1 MSVHDDFVYTRL
13 TECGQTHNSE
23 CSSKSAICEF
33 CYEEF
38 PRSQSQTHA
47 ASCPD
52 YEIPCTHANN
62 GCPWNGPRRQ
72 FSDGHVPSC
81 PYEAIKGFFSINNTQ
96 ISALSA
102 ENTALTQKIRAL
114 ESVVEIMRRE
124 IQTFRHV
131 LGPWYQSDIH
141 SQTPPIVV
149 PSINAFDQLT
159 PSATAGPSSRNTAHI
174 LPSTDQGEFIFPVG
188 GHTNEVDALAPYFPL
203 HSEHTFPESHN
214 YHRSRQSFSG
224 VADLHMS
231 QRALPLTP
239 VAPLNL
245 STTLEGTLNGLRDSV
260 SAVSASVDSLAR
272 RNDIALTN
280 ESVRVNEELGSL
292 KYAVHGIRL
301 QVRLFSSFHI
311 LSHNLSCSDECS
323 WR

>member
-1 MSVHDDFVYTRL
+1 MSYV
-13 TECGQTHNSE
+13 
-23 CSSKSAICEF
+23 
-33 CYEEF
+33 
-38 PRSQSQTHA
+38 
-47 ASCPD
+47 CP
-52 YEIPCTHANN
+52 
-62 GCPWNGPRRQ
+62 
-72 FSDGHVPSC
+72 
-81 PYEAIKGFFSINNTQ
+81 
-96 ISALSA
+96 
-102 ENTALTQKIRAL
+102 
-114 ESVVEIMRRE
+114 VEM
-124 IQTFRHV
+124 
-131 LGPWYQSDIH
+131 
-141 SQTPPIVV
+141 
-149 PSINAFDQLT
+149 
-159 PSATAGPSSRNTAHI
+159 
-174 LPSTDQGEFIFPVG
+174 ST
-188 GHTNEVDALAPYFPL
+188 
-203 HSEHTFPESHN
+203 ESHN

-280 ESVRVNEELGSL
+280 ESVRINEELGSL

-311 LSHNLSCSDECS
+311 LSHNLSWSDECS